1 MTKSIARQLVFFT
14 IAIVS
19 SSIVYSAAPSLLSIE
34 GVNPD
39 GRYNQGDTVNITAKF
54 DDFISTSPNSQMSV
68 TLNVGPETVDVPLT
82 FSATSLVDKSFG
94 VPNTVNAKGKGDA
107 SSEGIVM
114 ATELKVGANAGR
126 IVVVGSFTEYEN
138 SGTGKAKMMVLN
150 ADGTIYKTFTS
161 NSSSSFP
168 HVAPQFDA
176 RNIQMVF
183 ETSEGKIL
191 VGGEFTNVWGD
202 TAIDYLVQ
210 LNADFTLDTAFMDN
224 LTPGSADS
232 SNGQVGSSGTYGS
245 ASYYSANT
253 PVVEQDGKLYI
264 AGDFTQIAGVT
275 TRHIACL
282 NLDGTFCSGFTSPFT
297 GGTRAMS
304 LAIDDNKL
312 WVVGQNM
319 TVSGA
324 GTNVDVWRLNL
335 ADGSVDNTYVNRLTG
350 DLVGGI
356 VVLPEI
362 ADGGVG
368 GVAISG
374 NSLDMAA
381 HTSSSNGGTAVS
393 TANNKPLF
401 VINDDGTQNT
411 NWSVQGNAFAVNP
424 WSGEGFQIVKD
435 KLFFGMHY
443 AGNDLSA
450 DDIRDAAGYY
460 KSLNSTACPSNTANG
475 NNSTSDTCGV
485 SSLMVFNLNDG
496 SINQEFMDIIKAQG
510 SFIKIDSSDDVH
522 DFELLSDGGL
532 LVVGSFSS
540 YRATGAAG
548 DSADDEAMIVKFR
561 FDQLSGSYTVR
572 SPSNDLTGLVKS
584 TGISSYQISNIFD
597 SSNVDT
603 DGNAAYANLVSTNQR
618 FEDNTKYAFN
628 RELANAIELYAED
641 NSYPVPTVQ
650 DYIDEGATGVTAA
663 NLDDVNAAIDSL
675 VGADVDT
682 LAEIQSVVNAVNT
695 DSDSDGVNNF
705 FDTCPGTPSG
715 LVVNASGCP
724 AVASAP
730 TVNPTSGNQVS
741 GTAQAGSTVE
751 VKNASGTLLCTT
763 VADSSGNYNCTPLS
777 PVPSN
782 GAVLSVTAD
791 NSAGPSAAATATVDS
806 AAPNAPIILVS
817 NAAELSG
824 TAEANSTVTIKDAS
838 GAVVATT
845 TAGPDGIYTFNPNP
859 LIDGALGSATSTD
872 AAGNESVPTLFGPVD
887 AAAPTAP
894 SVAVSNAGELSGTA
908 EANSTV
914 TIKDASGAVVATTT
928 AGPDGSYSFTPNP
941 LADGQ
946 TGSVTAKDAAGNES
960 PETAITAVDAT
971 APTAPT
977 VAVSNAGELS
987 GTAEAN
993 STVTIKDASGAV
1005 VATTTA
1011 GPDGSYSF
1019 TPNPLADGQTGSVTA
1034 KDAAG
1039 NESPET
1045 AITAVDATAPAAPT
1059 VAVSNA
1065 GELSGTAEANST
1077 VTIKDASGAVVAT
1090 TTAGPDGSYSF
1101 TPNPLAD
1108 GQTGLVTAKDTAGN
1122 ESPATAIGS
1131 VDATAPTA
1139 PVVTVSNAGELS
1151 GTAEANST
1159 VTIKDASGAVVAT
1172 TTAGPDG
1179 SYSFTPNPLADGQTG
1194 SVTAKDAAG
1203 NESPA
1208 TAIGSVDSTAPAAPL
1223 LNPSTGVEVTG
1234 TAEVASTVT
1243 ITDAGGVVLCT
1254 TVAGATGNFSC
1265 VLSPV
1270 PSEGDTVFATSKDA
1284 AGNESIA
1291 SSIVV
1296 GTDTDGDG
1304 IPDVIDTD
1312 DDNDGL
1318 SDTDEINIGTDP
1330 LNPDSDNDGVE
1341 DGKEVGADT
1350 STPVDSDGDGTIDAL
1365 DNSNDSDLDGLSN
1378 YLETLIGT
1386 DPNLRDS
1393 DSDDF
1398 RDDEELAVKLSG
1410 VDSDD
1415 DGIDDALDAD
1425 VLGAPDEDGDGVA
1438 DFAIRDTDG
1447 NGTPDV
1453 LDTDSDA
1460 DGIDDINE
1468 TLVDGDG
1475 DGIADV
1481 LDPVNAIGGG
1491 DSDGD
1496 FIPDAIE
1503 CCHDSDKDGQPDYM
1517 QLDSDS
1523 DRINDVDEAGISGVD
1538 KDNDGYDDTYDADV
1552 DGDGVVDNGPDENAD
1567 GLNDDWMPLDT
1578 DGDGLADYRDTDSDN
1593 DGISDEEESGYGSFP
1608 NRDTDGDG
1616 IPDRVDPVSGV
1627 DGGDSDGDG
1636 LSDKEECADGY
1647 PNCADSDGD
1656 GIPDYMDALVDEAP
1670 SPAPVVIDTDGDGLS
1685 DDEEATLGTDPL
1697 KSDTDDDG
1705 LSDFVEVTIGS
1716 NPIVADTDG
1725 DGILDGAENQDIN
1738 GNGINDTREGYLK
1751 TSTKG
1756 GALGFIW
1763 AGLAL
1768 LLVRRK
1774 HLLAVLAGLLSMV
1787 SVASANESESLFSA
1801 DRVYVGAGL
1810 NYSRFSPETA
1820 GTGINITDR
1829 FDWGYSL
1836 SAGYDLFNQWSVN
1849 ASYEDAGGLAADV
1862 LTTKETLDYKAL
1874 SLLGRWYPTF
1884 LDNNERYTDNDR
1896 SWHWFVSGGFAT
1908 VDTSGSL
1915 LADEQSSATLAYGI
1929 GANYQITESMLVEAT
1944 VNRYSGDLLSYG
1956 LGITWY
1962 PFSNGSKK
1970 IEPAP
1975 EVIPEPEP
1983 EVVEVV
1989 EPEVV
1994 EPVVVEPVVEIQPC
2008 TSKSSRADILFDTN
2022 SSKLKSDFFDIL
2034 DRAVVDYFAC
2044 EESVITLVGFTDS
2057 SGSVRYNEKLS
2068 YKRADTVR
2076 TYLQERGIPSDH
2088 IVTISRGIDP
2098 SSGLPENEK
2107 RRVELYFGSY

>member
-817 NAAELSG
+817 NAA
-824 TAEANSTVTIKDAS
+824 
-838 GAVVATT
+838 
-845 TAGPDGIYTFNPNP
+845 
-859 LIDGALGSATSTD
+859 
-872 AAGNESVPTLFGPVD
+872 
-887 AAAPTAP
+887 
-894 SVAVSNAGELSGTA
+894 
-908 EANSTV
+908 
-914 TIKDASGAVVATTT
+914 
-928 AGPDGSYSFTPNP
+928 
-941 LADGQ
+941 
-946 TGSVTAKDAAGNES
+946 
-960 PETAITAVDAT
+960 
-971 APTAPT
+971 
-977 VAVSNAGELS
+977 
-987 GTAEAN
+987 
-993 STVTIKDASGAV
+993 
-1005 VATTTA
+1005 
-1011 GPDGSYSF
+1011 
-1019 TPNPLADGQTGSVTA
+1019 
-1034 KDAAG
+1034 
-1039 NESPET
+1039 
-1045 AITAVDATAPAAPT
+1045 
-1059 VAVSNA
+1059 
-1065 GELSGTAEANST
+1065 
-1077 VTIKDASGAVVAT
+1077 
-1090 TTAGPDGSYSF
+1090 
-1101 TPNPLAD
+1101 
-1108 GQTGLVTAKDTAGN
+1108 
-1122 ESPATAIGS
+1122 
-1131 VDATAPTA
+1131 
-1139 PVVTVSNAGELS
+1139 ELS

>member
-1 MTKSIARQLVFFT
+1 M
-14 IAIVS
+14 
-19 SSIVYSAAPSLLSIE
+19 
-34 GVNPD
+34 
-39 GRYNQGDTVNITAKF
+39 
-54 DDFISTSPNSQMSV
+54 
-68 TLNVGPETVDVPLT
+68 
-82 FSATSLVDKSFG
+82 
-94 VPNTVNAKGKGDA
+94 
-107 SSEGIVM
+107 
-114 ATELKVGANAGR
+114 
-126 IVVVGSFTEYEN
+126 
-138 SGTGKAKMMVLN
+138 
-150 ADGTIYKTFTS
+150 ADG
-161 NSSSSFP
+161 
-168 HVAPQFDA
+168 Q
-176 RNIQMVF
+176 
-183 ETSEGKIL
+183 
-191 VGGEFTNVWGD
+191 
-202 TAIDYLVQ
+202 
-210 LNADFTLDTAFMDN
+210 
-224 LTPGSADS
+224 
-232 SNGQVGSSGTYGS
+232 
-245 ASYYSANT
+245 
-253 PVVEQDGKLYI
+253 
-264 AGDFTQIAGVT
+264 
-275 TRHIACL
+275 
-282 NLDGTFCSGFTSPFT
+282 T
-297 GGTRAMS
+297 G
-304 LAIDDNKL
+304 
-312 WVVGQNM
+312 
-319 TVSGA
+319 
-324 GTNVDVWRLNL
+324 
-335 ADGSVDNTYVNRLTG
+335 
-350 DLVGGI
+350 
-356 VVLPEI
+356 
-362 ADGGVG
+362 
-368 GVAISG
+368 
-374 NSLDMAA
+374 
-381 HTSSSNGGTAVS
+381 
-393 TANNKPLF
+393 
-401 VINDDGTQNT
+401 
-411 NWSVQGNAFAVNP
+411 
-424 WSGEGFQIVKD
+424 
-435 KLFFGMHY
+435 
-443 AGNDLSA
+443 
-450 DDIRDAAGYY
+450 
-460 KSLNSTACPSNTANG
+460 
-475 NNSTSDTCGV
+475 
-485 SSLMVFNLNDG
+485 
-496 SINQEFMDIIKAQG
+496 
-510 SFIKIDSSDDVH
+510 
-522 DFELLSDGGL
+522 
-532 LVVGSFSS
+532 
-540 YRATGAAG
+540 
-548 DSADDEAMIVKFR
+548 
-561 FDQLSGSYTVR
+561 
-572 SPSNDLTGLVKS
+572 
-584 TGISSYQISNIFD
+584 
-597 SSNVDT
+597 
-603 DGNAAYANLVSTNQR
+603 
-618 FEDNTKYAFN
+618 
-628 RELANAIELYAED
+628 
-641 NSYPVPTVQ
+641 
-650 DYIDEGATGVTAA
+650 
-663 NLDDVNAAIDSL
+663 
-675 VGADVDT
+675 
-682 LAEIQSVVNAVNT
+682 
-695 DSDSDGVNNF
+695 
-705 FDTCPGTPSG
+705 
-715 LVVNASGCP
+715 
-724 AVASAP
+724 
-730 TVNPTSGNQVS
+730 
-741 GTAQAGSTVE
+741 
-751 VKNASGTLLCTT
+751 
-763 VADSSGNYNCTPLS
+763 
-777 PVPSN
+777 
-782 GAVLSVTAD
+782 SVTA
-791 NSAGPSAAATATVDS
+791 
-806 AAPNAPIILVS
+806 
-817 NAAELSG
+817 
-824 TAEANSTVTIKDAS
+824 K
-838 GAVVATT
+838 
-845 TAGPDGIYTFNPNP
+845 
-859 LIDGALGSATSTD
+859 D
-872 AAGNESVPTLFGPVD
+872 AAGNESPATAIDSVD
-887 AAAPTAP
+887 ATAPTAP
-894 SVAVSNAGELSGTA
+894 VVAVSNAGELSGTA

-960 PETAITAVDAT
+960 PATAIGSVDAT
-971 APTAPT
+971 APTAPI

-993 STVTIKDASGAV
+993 STVTIKDASGA
-1005 VATTTA
+1005 
-1011 GPDGSYSF
+1011 
-1019 TPNPLADGQTGSVTA
+1019 
-1034 KDAAG
+1034 
-1039 NESPET
+1039 
-1045 AITAVDATAPAAPT
+1045 I
-1059 VAVSNA
+1059 
-1065 GELSGTAEANST
+1065 
-1077 VTIKDASGAVVAT
+1077 
-1090 TTAGPDGSYSF
+1090 
-1101 TPNPLAD
+1101 
-1108 GQTGLVTAKDTAGN
+1108 
-1122 ESPATAIGS
+1122 
-1131 VDATAPTA
+1131 
-1139 PVVTVSNAGELS
+1139 
-1151 GTAEANST
+1151 
-1159 VTIKDASGAVVAT
+1159 VAT

-1820 GTGINITDR
+1820 GSGINITDR

-1874 SLLGRWYPTF
+1874 SILGRWYPTF

-1908 VDTSGSL
+1908 VNTSGSL

-1962 PFSNGSKK
+1962 PFSSGSKK
-1970 IEPAP
+1970 IEPVP

-1989 EPEVV
+1989 EPEVI
-1994 EPVVVEPVVEIQPC
+1994 EPVVVEPVVEIQAC
-2008 TSKSSRADILFDTN
+2008 TSKSSRADILFDSN
-2022 SSKLKSDFFDIL
+2022 SSKLKADFFDVL
-2034 DRAVVDYFAC
+2034 DRAVIDYFAC
-2044 EESVITLVGFTDS
+2044 KESVITLVGFTDS

>member
-1 MTKSIARQLVFFT
+1 MTKSIARQLAFFT

-19 SSIVYSAAPSLLSIE
+19 SSIVYSAPPSLLSIE

-94 VPNTVNAKGKGDA
+94 VPNTVNAKGKGDT

-224 LTPGSADS
+224 LTPGSAVS

-245 ASYYSANT
+245 ANYYSANT

-304 LAIDDNKL
+304 LAIDDDKL
-312 WVVGQNM
+312 WVVGQDM

-356 VVLPEI
+356 VVLPEV

-374 NSLDMAA
+374 NSLYMAA

-393 TANNKPLF
+393 AARNKPLF

-411 NWSVQGNAFAVNP
+411 NWSVQGNTFAVNP

-443 AGNDLSA
+443 VGNDLSA

-510 SFIKIDSSDDVH
+510 SFIKSVDYSDDVH

-540 YRATGAAG
+540 YRATGATG

-572 SPSNDLTGLVKS
+572 SPSNDFTGLVKS

-650 DYIDEGATGVTAA
+650 DYIDAGATGVTAA

-730 TVNPTSGNQVS
+730 TVNPTSGSEVS

-751 VKNASGTLLCTT
+751 VKNTSGALLCTT

-859 LIDGALGSATSTD
+859 LIDGALGSAISTD

-894 SVAVSNAGELSGTA
+894 SVAVSNAGELSGTAEAGSTVTIKDASGAVVATTSAGPDGSYSFTPNPLADGQTGSVTAKDAAGNESPATAIGSVDATAPTAPVVAVSNAGELSGTA

-960 PETAITAVDAT
+960 AATAIGSVDAT
-971 APTAPT
+971 APTAPV

-1011 GPDGSYSF
+1011 GPDGSYSL
-1019 TPNPLADGQTGSVTA
+1019 TPNPLADG
-1034 KDAAG
+1034 
-1039 NESPET
+1039 
-1045 AITAVDATAPAAPT
+1045 
-1059 VAVSNA
+1059 
-1065 GELSGTAEANST
+1065 
-1077 VTIKDASGAVVAT
+1077 
-1090 TTAGPDGSYSF
+1090 
-1101 TPNPLAD
+1101 
-1108 GQTGLVTAKDTAGN
+1108 
-1122 ESPATAIGS
+1122 
-1131 VDATAPTA
+1131 
-1139 PVVTVSNAGELS
+1139 
-1151 GTAEANST
+1151 
-1159 VTIKDASGAVVAT
+1159 
-1172 TTAGPDG
+1172 
-1179 SYSFTPNPLADGQTG
+1179 
-1194 SVTAKDAAG
+1194 
-1203 NESPA
+1203 
-1208 TAIGSVDSTAPAAPL
+1208 
-1223 LNPSTGVEVTG
+1223 
-1234 TAEVASTVT
+1234 
-1243 ITDAGGVVLCT
+1243 
-1254 TVAGATGNFSC
+1254 
-1265 VLSPV
+1265 
-1270 PSEGDTVFATSKDA
+1270 
-1284 AGNESIA
+1284 
-1291 SSIVV
+1291 
-1296 GTDTDGDG
+1296 
-1304 IPDVIDTD
+1304 
-1312 DDNDGL
+1312 
-1318 SDTDEINIGTDP
+1318 
-1330 LNPDSDNDGVE
+1330 
-1341 DGKEVGADT
+1341 
-1350 STPVDSDGDGTIDAL
+1350 
-1365 DNSNDSDLDGLSN
+1365 
-1378 YLETLIGT
+1378 
-1386 DPNLRDS
+1386 
-1393 DSDDF
+1393 
-1398 RDDEELAVKLSG
+1398 
-1410 VDSDD
+1410 
-1415 DGIDDALDAD
+1415 
-1425 VLGAPDEDGDGVA
+1425 
-1438 DFAIRDTDG
+1438 
-1447 NGTPDV
+1447 
-1453 LDTDSDA
+1453 
-1460 DGIDDINE
+1460 
-1468 TLVDGDG
+1468 
-1475 DGIADV
+1475 
-1481 LDPVNAIGGG
+1481 
-1491 DSDGD
+1491 
-1496 FIPDAIE
+1496 
-1503 CCHDSDKDGQPDYM
+1503 
-1517 QLDSDS
+1517 
-1523 DRINDVDEAGISGVD
+1523 
-1538 KDNDGYDDTYDADV
+1538 
-1552 DGDGVVDNGPDENAD
+1552 
-1567 GLNDDWMPLDT
+1567 
-1578 DGDGLADYRDTDSDN
+1578 
-1593 DGISDEEESGYGSFP
+1593 ESG
-1608 NRDTDGDG
+1608 
-1616 IPDRVDPVSGV
+1616 
-1627 DGGDSDGDG
+1627 
-1636 LSDKEECADGY
+1636 
-1647 PNCADSDGD
+1647 
-1656 GIPDYMDALVDEAP
+1656 
-1670 SPAPVVIDTDGDGLS
+1670 
-1685 DDEEATLGTDPL
+1685 
-1697 KSDTDDDG
+1697 
-1705 LSDFVEVTIGS
+1705 
-1716 NPIVADTDG
+1716 
-1725 DGILDGAENQDIN
+1725 
-1738 GNGINDTREGYLK
+1738 
-1751 TSTKG
+1751 
-1756 GALGFIW
+1756 
-1763 AGLAL
+1763 
-1768 LLVRRK
+1768 
-1774 HLLAVLAGLLSMV
+1774 
-1787 SVASANESESLFSA
+1787 
-1801 DRVYVGAGL
+1801 
-1810 NYSRFSPETA
+1810 
-1820 GTGINITDR
+1820 
-1829 FDWGYSL
+1829 
-1836 SAGYDLFNQWSVN
+1836 
-1849 ASYEDAGGLAADV
+1849 
-1862 LTTKETLDYKAL
+1862 
-1874 SLLGRWYPTF
+1874 
-1884 LDNNERYTDNDR
+1884 
-1896 SWHWFVSGGFAT
+1896 
-1908 VDTSGSL
+1908 
-1915 LADEQSSATLAYGI
+1915 
-1929 GANYQITESMLVEAT
+1929 
-1944 VNRYSGDLLSYG
+1944 
-1956 LGITWY
+1956 
-1962 PFSNGSKK
+1962 
-1970 IEPAP
+1970 
-1975 EVIPEPEP
+1975 
-1983 EVVEVV
+1983 
-1989 EPEVV
+1989 
-1994 EPVVVEPVVEIQPC
+1994 
-2008 TSKSSRADILFDTN
+2008 
-2022 SSKLKSDFFDIL
+2022 
-2034 DRAVVDYFAC
+2034 
-2044 EESVITLVGFTDS
+2044 
-2057 SGSVRYNEKLS
+2057 
-2068 YKRADTVR
+2068 
-2076 TYLQERGIPSDH
+2076 
-2088 IVTISRGIDP
+2088 
-2098 SSGLPENEK
+2098 
-2107 RRVELYFGSY
+2107 